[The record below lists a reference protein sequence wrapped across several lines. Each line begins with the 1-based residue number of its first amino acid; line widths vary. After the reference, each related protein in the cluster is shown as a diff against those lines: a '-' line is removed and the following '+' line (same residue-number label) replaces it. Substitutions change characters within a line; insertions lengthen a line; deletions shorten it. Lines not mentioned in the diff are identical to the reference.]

1 MIEGIPFT
9 KVHGCG
15 NDFVLIERPRLSAQY
30 HAMFEARLGLTHDA
44 GFVRAICD
52 RRTGIGAAGVL
63 LLDRDDDQWAAR
75 IINADGTDGG
85 MCGNGLRCIALYLLR
100 LDEASPRNSIHIRM
114 GGRDTALEIEQIS
127 PFRAALDLGEVRV
140 GRIDGATIPGSGD
153 LAELSEAVGGL
164 PVGVAWAGNPHAYVF
179 RENLPDGGVEGVARA
194 VRSTGLFRGGV
205 NVTVAVRRSASVIRA
220 VTDERGVGPT
230 QACASGAVALAAGA
244 FRLGFT
250 GASCDI
256 EMPGGVLGVNLNQ
269 DPNDESVFSARI
281 RGGAEIS
288 FTGTLPLAASENKP

>member
-1 MIEGIPFT
+1 MTGGIPFT

-15 NDFVLIERPRLSAQY
+15 NDFVLIDRPRLAAQ
-30 HAMFEARLGLTHDA
+30 HDAILETRLGLTPDSNY
-44 GFVRAICD
+44 VRAICD
-52 RRTGIGAAGVL
+52 RRTGVGADGVL
-63 LLDRDDDQWAAR
+63 LLDREGQWAAR

-100 LDEASPRNSIHIRM
+100 LDEASPRNPIHIRM
-114 GGRDTALEIEQIS
+114 GGRDTALEIEQAS
-127 PFRAALDLGEVRV
+127 PFRAALDLGKVRV
-140 GRIDGATIPGSGD
+140 GRIDDANTPGPND
-153 LAELSEAVGGL
+153 LAKLSEAVGGL

-179 RENLPDGGVEGVARA
+179 SDKLAGNGVEDVARS
-194 VRSTGLFRGGV
+194 VRNTGLFPEGV
-205 NVTVAVRRSASVIRA
+205 NVTVAVRRSESVIRA